1 MDSVDTGKRRAL
13 EVKQDRG
20 NQPRRG
26 QARATAATGVALV
39 FWLATCAAQV
49 IAPALP
55 GWKSGIGDWIARLD
69 TTAAMLSQLALVA
82 GCSFAFW
89 MLIEV
94 LREQRLGIGFRIGAA
109 PLAAAVL
116 TTAIAA
122 STQHLAA
129 LLSLGL
135 SLMVGFLALAA
146 AWTTSRSTQTR
157 GLGLALGL
165 VGLGAGFATMSRLLA
180 LRASAEAL
188 TSMFAVSRA
197 LATATYVLCIIALVV
212 GALWVS
218 QKRRWSLALTLGAPI
233 GLGALGALAA
243 QLGQSASGDSVLVL
257 LSRLVFEL
265 SRHPHPLLP
274 TVLQQVGDTMLLLGS
289 GAALLGGSR
298 SALGRAALCLT
309 LLPRAGTDIPL
320 LALALGIASLVAPL
334 CAAEATTKSRPSKRD
349 FQAEAKH

>member
-1 MDSVDTGKRRAL
+1 MDTGKRRAL

-20 NQPRRG
+20 NQPRAS
-26 QARATAATGVALV
+26 QARATAATGVAVV
-39 FWLATCAAQV
+39 FWLATCVAQV

-55 GWKSGIGDWIARLD
+55 GWKSGIGHWIARLE
-69 TTAAMLSQLALVA
+69 TTAALLSQLALVA

-94 LREQRLGIGFRIGAA
+94 LREHRLGIGFRIGAA

-135 SLMVGFLALAA
+135 SLMVGFLALGA

-180 LRASAEAL
+180 LRASTEAL

-197 LATATYVLCIIALVV
+197 LATATYALGIIALVV
-212 GALWVS
+212 GAVWVS
-218 QKRRWSLALTLGAPI
+218 QRRRPSLAMVLGAPVV
-233 GLGALGALAA
+233 LGVLGALAA
-243 QLGQSASGDSVLVL
+243 QFGQSSSGDSVLVL
-257 LSRLVFEL
+257 VSRLVFEL

-274 TVLQQVGDTMLLLGS
+274 TALQQMGNTTLLLGS
-289 GAALLGGSR
+289 GAALLGGGR
-298 SALGRAALCLT
+298 SALGRAALCLA

-334 CAAEATTKSRPSKRD
+334 CAAQGIAKPAMTTKRD
-349 FQAEAKH
+349 FEAEAKD